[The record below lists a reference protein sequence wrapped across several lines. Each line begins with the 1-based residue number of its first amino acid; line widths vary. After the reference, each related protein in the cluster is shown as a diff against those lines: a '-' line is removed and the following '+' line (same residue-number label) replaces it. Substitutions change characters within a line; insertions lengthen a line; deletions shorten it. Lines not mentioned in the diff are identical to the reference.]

1 MSVSVLYGCTCCI
14 HSRGV
19 GGAADSGNQ
28 NIWDKL
34 SPGRETLIKT
44 RVNQKACSKED
55 ILGIGQAKVLRDVD
69 INVTS
74 QNIKHDVDYFG
85 LEL

>member
-1 MSVSVLYGCTCCI
+1 MLHTQPWCGC
-14 HSRGV
+14 
-19 GGAADSGNQ
+19 AADSGNQ

-55 ILGIGQAKVLRDVD
+55 ILGIGQAKALRD
-69 INVTS
+69 VTS
-74 QNIKHDVDYFG
+74 QNIKHKVDYFG

>member
-1 MSVSVLYGCTCCI
+1 MSVSEVCLCLCCMDV
-14 HSRGV
+14 HV
-19 GGAADSGNQ
+19 AYTAVVWLCAADSGNQ

-55 ILGIGQAKVLRDVD
+55 ILGIGQAKALRDVD

-74 QNIKHDVDYFG
+74 
-85 LEL
+85 